1 MILNHYEEVA
11 GLSRRPVGSTSE
23 SLPCL
28 PKQLFPKF
36 NGEVKA
42 SFFPLVFGAWFYKN
56 EFLIKQVNYLFK
68 QSSSMQRRGSFM
80 EGESVVATMIDVYH
94 NQGLAAAV
102 YFIIFI
108 L

>member
-1 MILNHYEEVA
+1 
-11 GLSRRPVGSTSE
+11 
-23 SLPCL
+23 
-28 PKQLFPKF
+28 
-36 NGEVKA
+36 
-42 SFFPLVFGAWFYKN
+42 
-56 EFLIKQVNYLFK
+56 
-68 QSSSMQRRGSFM
+68 M

>member
-1 MILNHYEEVA
+1 MLLNYYEEVA

-68 QSSSMQRRGSFM
+68 AINSNAKKGIFHGGGECSSHHG
-80 EGESVVATMIDVYH
+80 VYH
-94 NQGLAAAV
+94 NQGLADAV
-102 YFIIFI
+102 
-108 L
+108 